1 MKYDEVSRVE
11 LPKWLLATVFLLF
24 ALLFV
29 HASTASGCI
38 KPKRVR
44 NLPPMNGVAGAS
56 PKTDVVCFCRP
67 AGIGRLLL

>member
-1 MKYDEVSRVE
+1 MAVGYSVFVVRV
-11 LPKWLLATVFLLF
+11 A
-24 ALLFV
+24 FV